1 MFRPPIITIK
11 YFTTISKVYKIT
23 NRKLNPTM
31 QSKQQINLYS
41 TQSIPYAQLTHLTT
55 AFNEHYMYEINTVEM
70 KENKE
75 KKQASVVVLKKYG
88 KDFVDIIADTITTME
103 SEKQFQVSDLEGDVS
118 DIVSHING
126 QIDACLDNDFCI
138 ETLSI
143 QRQHLNYQVNPAC
156 FSIYNGPDNCEV
168 SFKWLHN
175 GKSEGR
181 KVSIKL
187 NNGDAYFVVMEE
199 SNGYT
204 IGEFSGKAEKKE
216 KLRLSDTKTYTQR
229 GIEIKGVNGAEL
241 RVAIH
246 KETRQVYKKNEK
258 NWNEEGN
265 AKFQELFP
273 NGLSVS
279 KRKKT
284 EPKQAIPVE
293 TQVEVE
299 AEAESQSIQEPT
311 ETQPIVEEEKDEE
324 EEINL
329 DDLVDDL
336 VDDLGELDID
346 DDDETSQSQHIE
358 ISDTEENL
366 FDEEQEQEQE
376 QEQEHQSELTED
388 DEEEINEQLSQY
400 GGSELNEDPY
410 DEPSDVET
418 SDVQTSRTNNSTTF
432 KLQVDNVV
440 NIRLLETIIPKSITL
455 CDESGNIEHERTVYL
470 LLEEGITELSIGKD
484 HRVGNRVYGFPS
496 KYPVYC
502 VLSM

>member
-1 MFRPPIITIK
+1 
-11 YFTTISKVYKIT
+11 
-23 NRKLNPTM
+23 M

-41 TQSIPYAQLTHLTT
+41 TQSIPHAQLSKLTA

-88 KDFVDIIADTITTME
+88 KDFVDMIADTITTME
-103 SEKQFQVSDLEGDVS
+103 SEKQFSVSDLEGDVS

-138 ETLSI
+138 ETWSI

-204 IGEFSGKAEKKE
+204 IGEFSGKAAKKEKNEKKEKKE

-229 GIEIKGVNGAEL
+229 GIEIKGANGAEL

-258 NWNEEGN
+258 NWTEEGN

-273 NGLSVS
+273 NGLSES
-279 KRKKT
+279 KRKKKQ
-284 EPKQAIPVE
+284 PKQAIPVE
-293 TQVEVE
+293 TQIEVE
-299 AEAESQSIQEPT
+299 AEAESLSSQEPT

-336 VDDLGELDID
+336 GELDID
-346 DDDETSQSQHIE
+346 DDDETSQSQHTE
-358 ISDTEENL
+358 NSDTEENL
-366 FDEEQEQEQE
+366 FDEEQEQE
-376 QEQEHQSELTED
+376 HQSELTDD
-388 DEEEINEQLSQY
+388 DEEELDEQLSQY

-410 DEPSDVET
+410 DEPSDVKT

-470 LLEEGITELSIGKD
+470 LLEEGVTHLSIGKD